1 MGKRIGSPVDRAR
14 KIDRAWASVQER
26 VDALLDRSQELVDL
40 GRKIRK
46 GKWNPFSIQ
55 PVSCNRKLAPQRVEI
70 ANSGRERFVATGPYV
85 ASSYVSISATCPSSC
100 PFKDNG
106 CYAQAGQTHLIMGRL
121 DRAGRALSP
130 LTVTRAEAAAIGA
143 LWPRGVPQD
152 GAAGGRDFRL
162 HVGGDTSCTR
172 GTRALA
178 DAVETLHGRG
188 LGDAWSYTHRW
199 RTIPREAWGSIR
211 VLASVETSREIVEAK
226 RRGYAPALTV
236 DVARSEQPYQ
246 IGGVRMIPCP
256 YESTPKQP
264 TCSQCRLCLRD
275 LSDTNEGIV
284 FSVHGNDAKLARR
297 SLRVIQG
304 KAA

>member
-1 MGKRIGSPVDRAR
+1 MGRHKCSALQRARTIDLSWVDVHDRA
-14 KIDRAWASVQER
+14 DE
-26 VDALLDRSQELVDL
+26 LLARSQRLVDF
-40 GRKIRK
+40 GCQIRR

-70 ANSGRERFVATGPYV
+70 AKSGRERFVATGPYV
-85 ASSYVSISATCPSSC
+85 ASSYVSISATCPKGC

-121 DRAGRALSP
+121 DRAGRGLDPVA
-130 LTVTRAEAAAIGA
+130 VTKAEADAVAL

-152 GAAGGRDFRL
+152 GAAGGRDFRF
-162 HVGGDTSCTR
+162 HVGGDTSCTA

-178 DAVETLHGRG
+178 DATETLRGRG
-188 LGDAWSYTHRW
+188 LGEAWSYTHRW
-199 RTIPREAWGSIR
+199 RTIPREAWGSIH
-211 VLASVETSREIVEAK
+211 VLASVETSRDIVEAK
-226 RRGYAPALTV
+226 QRGYAPALTV
-236 DVARSEQPYQ
+236 DVARSEQPYK

-256 YESTPKQP
+256 YESTPRRP

-275 LSDTNEGIV
+275 LSDSNEGIV

-297 SLRVIQG
+297 TLRVIQG